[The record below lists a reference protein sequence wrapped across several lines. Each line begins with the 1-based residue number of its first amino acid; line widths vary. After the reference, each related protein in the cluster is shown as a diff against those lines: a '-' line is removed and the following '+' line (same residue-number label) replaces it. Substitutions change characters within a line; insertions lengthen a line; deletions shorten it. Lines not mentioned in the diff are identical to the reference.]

1 VLRLSSIASR
11 TPSAIVALVAFLGA
25 WSTLHAQQPDTPTLS
40 EILQRLEANLN
51 HFDTSVPSFFCDEHV
66 LSKVESDQSNR
77 DTVTDSIFRLKRT
90 LNPDRTTTLVES
102 RDITTVNGKPAI
114 SQNMDGPSLLRGAF
128 EGGLDVVSANQTSC
142 MHYELQRIN
151 SKLPGEPYSI
161 RFSTAL
167 KPQNSASCLLQEKS
181 TGRALVDPASMQITH
196 LEIITPRHTIIP
208 GNASMSPVI
217 GKRTLTVDYAPVVLD
232 GETFWLP
239 SAITMHASSSAGFHV
254 TVWSYQASY
263 RNYHRLEV
271 KSRIFPGSEA
281 PAP

>member
-1 VLRLSSIASR
+1 MASR
-11 TPSAIVALVAFLGA
+11 TPSTIVALVAFLGA
-25 WSTLHAQQPDTPTLS
+25 SSVLQAQRPNTPTLNG
-40 EILQRLEANLN
+40 ILQRLEANLN

-66 LSKVESDQSNR
+66 ISKVESDQSNR

-90 LNPDRTTTLVES
+90 VNPDHTTTLVES
-102 RDITTVNGKPAI
+102 RDIKTVNGKPAT
-114 SQNMDGPSLLRGAF
+114 SQSMDGPSLLRGAF

-151 SKLPGEPYSI
+151 SKHSGEPYRI

-181 TGRALVDPASMQITH
+181 TGHALIDPASLQITH
-196 LEIITPRHTIIP
+196 LEITTPRHTIIP
-208 GNASMSPVI
+208 GNAYVSPVI
-217 GKRTLTVDYAPVVLD
+217 GKRVLTVDYAPVVLG

-239 SAITMHASSSAGFHV
+239 SAITMHASSAASFHV
-254 TVWSYQASY
+254 TVWSFQASY

-271 KSRIFPGSEA
+271 KSRILPGSEA
-281 PAP
+281 PTP